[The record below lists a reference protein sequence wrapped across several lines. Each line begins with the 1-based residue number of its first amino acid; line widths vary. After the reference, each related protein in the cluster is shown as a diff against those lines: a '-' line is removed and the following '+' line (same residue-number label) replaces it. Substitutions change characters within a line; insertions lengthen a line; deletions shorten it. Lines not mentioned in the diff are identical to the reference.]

1 MATSVGGQDQG
12 QGTQVQIHDQGQA
25 EAPRPSK
32 RARKSCERCRQ
43 RKQKCVG
50 FPVCAN
56 CATAKEECIQ
66 PPSAIEEYNSGPNQ
80 ALLERISFLEA
91 QLAAYTKEPP
101 GEKRKRDP
109 SLDHYATLSP
119 TDSEDERRKSN
130 IADIVG
136 FLSLGGE
143 GAYVGEAS
151 GFSLATNL
159 GQMVQATVWNK
170 ALASTV
176 SEAQHNG
183 RPLSLADLKRN
194 SAGPPNDDMGAR
206 ILDAYLTRL
215 HLRYP
220 FLDRKDIL
228 ERHANRFVQKNNSA
242 QDQFG
247 TFKMYMI
254 YAIGATMLKLTE
266 PYDYTP
272 PENFFMAALQY
283 ISAARESHSVN
294 NIEAMTLLV
303 LYNLRSPSN
312 SGIWYMI
319 GLAMRTCVDLGLHRE
334 AHYNNGNVSP
344 YEGQLRRRLFWSVY
358 FLERVIAVSLG
369 RPYSIADRDIDASLP
384 LEIDDTVRDDSLIA
398 RTLAV
403 SRSPTFQASRPSS
416 NLTLGVQCIRL
427 KRLESH
433 IQGTIYR
440 VDRPISSLI
449 SKISPTLRL
458 LEDWHRA
465 LPPST
470 PYESDYL
477 NMHYY
482 KAVRLLL
489 QPFLMILPS
498 TDQRIALCL
507 QASGQICQIFKRLHQ
522 RDSYGHSF
530 IALHSVFIAGVT
542 MCYCL
547 FLSPALWNFTVSNDL
562 RACSSALF
570 VMAERTPVV
579 KKYRDA
585 LETVIGATM
594 EFMARG
600 PSSTPG
606 PGSNPKLHSPT
617 MTTKKTQQSQLSLP
631 TPASTVDGHTHF
643 TSAQES
649 YVRSS
654 GGQGETPQNDS
665 YAYDQGYEV
674 DGLPSMPDSYPG
686 QDGIASTTSA
696 EARWEGRIGEM
707 GQMDAEWLL
716 SLCEGDG
723 FSLQMLN
730 EMMRFEPSL
739 GA

>member
-1 MATSVGGQDQG
+1 
-12 QGTQVQIHDQGQA
+12 VQ
-25 EAPRPSK
+25 
-32 RARKSCERCRQ
+32 
-43 RKQKCVG
+43 
-50 FPVCAN
+50 
-56 CATAKEECIQ
+56 
-66 PPSAIEEYNSGPNQ
+66 SGPNQ

-91 QLAAYTKEPP
+91 QLAAYANAPP
-101 GEKRKRDP
+101 PDKRDP
-109 SLDHYATLSP
+109 SHDQFASHHVVSP
-119 TDSEDERRKSN
+119 TSSEEERRKSN

-143 GAYVGEAS
+143 AAYVGSSS

-176 SEAQHNG
+176 SQTQ
-183 RPLSLADLKRN
+183 PKSISLADLKRN
-194 SAGPPNDDMGAR
+194 SAGPPNDDMGGR
-206 ILDAYLTRL
+206 ILDAYFTRL

-228 ERHANRFVQKNNSA
+228 ERHANRFTQNNSSP
-242 QDQFG
+242 QDQYG
-247 TFKMYMI
+247 TFKIYMI

-266 PYDYTP
+266 QYDYTP
-272 PENFFMAALQY
+272 PENFFMTALQY
-283 ISAARESHSVN
+283 ISAARESHSVH

-334 AHYNNGNVSP
+334 AHYGNVPP
-344 YEGQLRRRLFWSVY
+344 YEGQLRRRLFWTVY

-384 LEIDDTVRDDSLIA
+384 LEIDDTVRDDGLIA

-403 SRSPTFQASRPSS
+403 SPSPTFQASRPSS
-416 NLTLGVQCIRL
+416 NITLGVQCIRL

-440 VDRPISSLI
+440 VDRPIASLV

-489 QPFLMILPS
+489 QPFLMILPP

-542 MCYCL
+542 MWYVPP
-547 FLSPALWNFTVSNDL
+547 FPMSPV
-562 RACSSALF
+562 
-570 VMAERTPVV
+570 
-579 KKYRDA
+579 
-585 LETVIGATM
+585 
-594 EFMARG
+594 
-600 PSSTPG
+600 
-606 PGSNPKLHSPT
+606 
-617 MTTKKTQQSQLSLP
+617 
-631 TPASTVDGHTHF
+631 ASTLT
-643 TSAQES
+643 
-649 YVRSS
+649 
-654 GGQGETPQNDS
+654 
-665 YAYDQGYEV
+665 
-674 DGLPSMPDSYPG
+674 
-686 QDGIASTTSA
+686 
-696 EARWEGRIGEM
+696 
-707 GQMDAEWLL
+707 
-716 SLCEGDG
+716 
-723 FSLQMLN
+723 
-730 EMMRFEPSL
+730 
-739 GA
+739 

>member
-1 MATSVGGQDQG
+1 MTMD
-12 QGTQVQIHDQGQA
+12 
-25 EAPRPSK
+25 ENPRPSK
-32 RARKSCERCRQ
+32 RARKSCERCRA
-43 RKQKCVG
+43 RKQKCHG

-56 CATAKEECIQ
+56 CANAKEECIQ

-91 QLAAYTKEPP
+91 QLAAYTESPP
-101 GEKRKRDP
+101 VPKVENQRHVDP
-109 SLDHYATLSP
+109 NLVTSP
-119 TDSEDERRKSN
+119 TTSEEEQKKNN

-136 FLSLGGE
+136 FISLGGD
-143 GAYVGEAS
+143 GAYVGSSS

-176 SEAQHNG
+176 SQSQPKAMTI
-183 RPLSLADLKRN
+183 ADLKRN
-194 SAGPPNDDMGAR
+194 SAGPPNDDMGDR
-206 ILDAYLTRL
+206 ILDAYFTRV

-220 FLDRKDIL
+220 FLDRSDIL
-228 ERHANRFVQKNNSA
+228 EQHTNRFQQSNSTPL
-242 QDQFG
+242 DQYG
-247 TFKMYMI
+247 TFKIYMI

-272 PENFFMAALQY
+272 PENFFMTALQY
-283 ISAARESHSVN
+283 ISAARESHSVH

-319 GLAMRTCVDLGLHRE
+319 GLAIRTCIDLGLHRE
-334 AHYNNGNVSP
+334 AYYGNLTP
-344 YEGQLRRRLFWSVY
+344 YEGQLRRRLFWTVY

-369 RPYSIADRDIDASLP
+369 RPYSIADRDIDATMP
-384 LEIDDTVRDDSLIA
+384 LEIDDTVRDDGLIA

-403 SRSPTFQASRPSS
+403 SPSPTFQAARPSS
-416 NLTLGVQCIRL
+416 NITLGIQCFRL

-440 VDRPISSLI
+440 VDRPIASLV
-449 SKISPTLRL
+449 SKINPILKM
-458 LEDWHRA
+458 LEEWHRA
-465 LPPST
+465 LPPSA

-477 NMHYY
+477 GMHYY

-489 QPFLMILPS
+489 QPFLMILPP

-507 QASGQICQIFKRLHQ
+507 QASGQLCQIFKRLHQ

-547 FLSPALWNFTVSNDL
+547 FIAPSLWTFTVSNDL

-585 LETVIGATM
+585 LENVIGATM
-594 EFMARG
+594 EFLAQVPTRSDTQDPALTSTSPAQTHASVAR
-600 PSSTPG
+600 TPTQAQAHLDLSIPLSPGFSG
-606 PGSNPKLHSPT
+606 PGT
-617 MTTKKTQQSQLSLP
+617 
-631 TPASTVDGHTHF
+631 
-643 TSAQES
+643 AQES
-649 YVRSS
+649 YVRASPKVS
-654 GGQGETPQNDS
+654 GVTAAGVGAEMYNPSFKDTESEGFGYMPETHTS
-665 YAYDQGYEV
+665 
-674 DGLPSMPDSYPG
+674 PG
-686 QDGIASTTSA
+686 AAG
-696 EARWEGRIGEM
+696 RWEGRHGEL

-723 FSLQMLN
+723 FNLQMLN

>member
-1 MATSVGGQDQG
+1 
-12 QGTQVQIHDQGQA
+12 
-25 EAPRPSK
+25 
-32 RARKSCERCRQ
+32 
-43 RKQKCVG
+43 
-50 FPVCAN
+50 
-56 CATAKEECIQ
+56 
-66 PPSAIEEYNSGPNQ
+66 
-80 ALLERISFLEA
+80 
-91 QLAAYTKEPP
+91 
-101 GEKRKRDP
+101 
-109 SLDHYATLSP
+109 
-119 TDSEDERRKSN
+119 
-130 IADIVG
+130 
-136 FLSLGGE
+136 
-143 GAYVGEAS
+143 
-151 GFSLATNL
+151 
-159 GQMVQATVWNK
+159 MVQATVWNK

-176 SEAQHNG
+176 SQSQ
-183 RPLSLADLKRN
+183 PKSISIADLKRN
-194 SAGPPNDDMGAR
+194 SAGPPNDDMGGR
-206 ILDAYLTRL
+206 ILDAYFTRL

-220 FLDRKDIL
+220 FLDRRDIL
-228 ERHANRFVQKNNSA
+228 ERHANRFVQNNSSP
-242 QDQFG
+242 QDQYG
-247 TFKMYMI
+247 TFKIYMI

-266 PYDYTP
+266 QYDYTP
-272 PENFFMAALQY
+272 PENFFMTALQY
-283 ISAARESHSVN
+283 ISAARESHSVH

-334 AHYNNGNVSP
+334 AHYGNVPP
-344 YEGQLRRRLFWSVY
+344 YEGQLRRRLFWTVY

-384 LEIDDTVRDDSLIA
+384 LEIDDTVRDDGLIA

-403 SRSPTFQASRPSS
+403 SPSPTFQASRPSS
-416 NLTLGVQCIRL
+416 NITLGVQCIRL

-440 VDRPISSLI
+440 VDRPIASLV
-449 SKISPTLRL
+449 SKIGPTLRL

-489 QPFLMILPS
+489 QPFLMILPP

-542 MCYCL
+542 MWYVPGVGFPML
-547 FLSPALWNFTVSNDL
+547 TSNGIQLLPLSIANPMDDH
-562 RACSSALF
+562 CIQ
-570 VMAERTPVV
+570 RTPVV

-594 EFMARG
+594 EFLTHLPPTSSAAPG
-600 PSSTPG
+600 PSLSSPIMEAKTPLQKHLDVG
-606 PGSNPKLHSPT
+606 GNDGVDVADFSPVF
-617 MTTKKTQQSQLSLP
+617 SG
-631 TPASTVDGHTHF
+631 A
-643 TSAQES
+643 AQES
-649 YVRSS
+649 YVRGSPHNTVETS
-654 GGQGETPQNDS
+654 GENGGSNVPDYGTFDVGAGVGADNDVFSYIPETHNS
-665 YAYDQGYEV
+665 
-674 DGLPSMPDSYPG
+674 PG
-686 QDGIASTTSA
+686 AIG
-696 EARWEGRIGEM
+696 RWEGRHGEM

>member
-1 MATSVGGQDQG
+1 MN
-12 QGTQVQIHDQGQA
+12 
-25 EAPRPSK
+25 ENPRPAK
-32 RARKSCERCRQ
+32 RARKSCERCRN
-43 RKQKCVG
+43 RKQKCHG

-56 CATAKEECIQ
+56 CASSKENCIQ
-66 PPSAIEEYNSGPNQ
+66 PPSAIEEYQSGPNQ

-91 QLAAYTKEPP
+91 RLAAHGDAPLEGKKFESTHDQLSAQNAVSPTASE
-101 GEKRKRDP
+101 EERKR
-109 SLDHYATLSP
+109 SHL
-119 TDSEDERRKSN
+119 
-130 IADIVG
+130 ADIVG

-143 GAYVGEAS
+143 PAYVGSAS

-170 ALASTV
+170 ALVSTV
-176 SEAQHNG
+176 GQAQG
-183 RPLSLADLKRN
+183 KVMSLADLKKH
-194 SAGPPNDDMGAR
+194 SARPPNDEMGGR
-206 ILDAYLTRL
+206 ILNAYFTRL

-220 FLDRKDIL
+220 FLDRSDIL
-228 ERHANRFVQKNNSA
+228 ERHSNRFSQSNTSP
-242 QDQFG
+242 QDQYG
-247 TFKMYMI
+247 TFKIYMI

-266 PYDYTP
+266 QYNYTP
-272 PENFFMAALQY
+272 PENFFMTALQY
-283 ISAARESHSVN
+283 ISAARESHSVH

-334 AHYNNGNVSP
+334 AYYGSVTP
-344 YEGQLRRRLFWSVY
+344 YEGQLRRRLFWTVY
-358 FLERVIAVSLG
+358 FLERVIAVSVG

-384 LEIDDTVRDDSLIA
+384 LEIDDTVRDDGLIA

-403 SRSPTFQASRPSS
+403 SPSPTFQASRPSS
-416 NLTLGVQCIRL
+416 NITLGVQCIRL

-440 VDRPISSLI
+440 VDRPIDSLV
-449 SKISPTLRL
+449 SKISPTLKL
-458 LEDWHRA
+458 LEDWHRG

-489 QPFLMILPS
+489 QPFLMILPP
-498 TDQRIALCL
+498 TDQRVALCL
-507 QASGQICQIFKRLHQ
+507 HASGQICQIFKRLHQ

-530 IALHSVFIAGVT
+530 IALHTVFIAGVT

-547 FLSPALWNFTVSNDL
+547 FLSPALWTFSVSNDL

-585 LETVIGATM
+585 FETVIGSTM
-594 EFMARG
+594 EFLARV
-600 PSSTPG
+600 PSSD
-606 PGSNPKLHSPT
+606 SNQDQSLASSPT
-617 MTTKKTQQSQLSLP
+617 SNTQIPIAKHSQKSHRDTTGSVPAFSPGFLGASQEGC
-631 TPASTVDGHTHF
+631 VR
-643 TSAQES
+643 
-649 YVRSS
+649 RSS
-654 GGQGETPQNDS
+654 KVGNTPSNTSLGDGNEFDQIFENGDNDLFGCMPEI
-665 YAYDQGYEV
+665 Q
-674 DGLPSMPDSYPG
+674 PSPAAAG
-686 QDGIASTTSA
+686 
-696 EARWEGRIGEM
+696 RWEGRHGEM

-723 FSLQMLN
+723 SFSLSMLN
-730 EMMRFEPSL
+730 EMMKFEPSL

>member
-1 MATSVGGQDQG
+1 MD
-12 QGTQVQIHDQGQA
+12 DN
-25 EAPRPSK
+25 PRPSK
-32 RARKSCERCRQ
+32 RARKSCGRCRA
-43 RKQKCVG
+43 RKQKCHG

-56 CATAKEECIQ
+56 CANAKEECIQ

-91 QLAAYTKEPP
+91 QLAAYAEAPPPAKFEPP
-101 GEKRKRDP
+101 SFD
-109 SLDHYATLSP
+109 AVSP
-119 TDSEDERRKSN
+119 TSSEDERKKNN

-136 FLSLGGE
+136 FLSLGGD
-143 GAYVGEAS
+143 GAYVGSSS

-176 SEAQHNG
+176 SQSQPKAMTI
-183 RPLSLADLKRN
+183 ADLKRN
-194 SAGPPNDDMGAR
+194 SAGPPNDDMGDR
-206 ILDAYLTRL
+206 ILDAYFTRV

-220 FLDRKDIL
+220 FLDRSDIL
-228 ERHANRFVQKNNSA
+228 ERHGGRFSQSNLTP
-242 QDQFG
+242 QDQYG
-247 TFKMYMI
+247 TFKIYMI
-254 YAIGATMLKLTE
+254 YAIGATMLRLTE
-266 PYDYTP
+266 QYDYTP
-272 PENFFMAALQY
+272 PENFFMTALQY
-283 ISAARESHSVN
+283 ISAARESHSVH

-319 GLAMRTCVDLGLHRE
+319 GLAIRTCIDLGLHRE
-334 AHYNNGNVSP
+334 AYYCSLAP
-344 YEGQLRRRLFWSVY
+344 YEGQLRRRLFWTVY

-369 RPYSIADRDIDASLP
+369 RPYSIADRDIDATMP
-384 LEIDDTVRDDSLIA
+384 LEIDDTVRDDGLIA

-403 SRSPTFQASRPSS
+403 SPSPTFQASRPSS
-416 NLTLGVQCIRL
+416 NITLGIQCFRL

-433 IQGTIYR
+433 IQETIYR
-440 VDRPISSLI
+440 VDRPISSLVSEI
-449 SKISPTLRL
+449 NPILKM

-477 NMHYY
+477 GMHYF

-489 QPFLMILPS
+489 QPFLTILPPADS
-498 TDQRIALCL
+498 RIALCL
-507 QASGQICQIFKRLHQ
+507 QASGQLCQIFKRLHQ

-530 IALHSVFIAGVT
+530 IGLHSVFIAGVT

-547 FLSPALWNFTVSNDL
+547 FIAPTLWTFSVSNDL

-585 LETVIGATM
+585 LENVIGATM
-594 EFMARG
+594 EFLAQAPPRN
-600 PSSTPG
+600 PEHDPALTSPVLAQTPIIHNTAFS
-606 PGSNPKLHSPT
+606 PGFVG
-617 MTTKKTQQSQLSLP
+617 
-631 TPASTVDGHTHF
+631 A
-643 TSAQES
+643 AQES
-649 YVRSS
+649 FVRGSS
-654 GGQGETPQNDS
+654 TSKTGEYTSGLKDGETDP
-665 YAYDQGYEV
+665 AFGY
-674 DGLPSMPDSYPG
+674 MPETHTSP
-686 QDGIASTTSA
+686 ASA
-696 EARWEGRIGEM
+696 GRWEGRHGEL

-723 FSLQMLN
+723 FNLQMLN

>member
-1 MATSVGGQDQG
+1 MD
-12 QGTQVQIHDQGQA
+12 
-25 EAPRPSK
+25 ENPRPSK
-32 RARKSCERCRQ
+32 RARKSCERCRT
-43 RKQKCVG
+43 RKQKCHG

-56 CATAKEECIQ
+56 CANAKEQCIQ

-91 QLAAYTKEPP
+91 QLAAYANAPLP
-101 GEKRKRDP
+101 EKLDP
-109 SLDHYATLSP
+109 YEKTAVSP
-119 TDSEDERRKSN
+119 TSSEEERKTNN

-143 GAYVGEAS
+143 AAYVGSSS

-170 ALASTV
+170 ALAATV
-176 SEAQHNG
+176 NQTQQKPISI
-183 RPLSLADLKRN
+183 ADLKRN
-194 SAGPPNDDMGAR
+194 SAGPPNDDMGGR
-206 ILDAYLTRL
+206 ILDAYFTRL

-220 FLDRKDIL
+220 FLDRSDIL
-228 ERHANRFVQKNNSA
+228 ERHANRFVQGNSSPK
-242 QDQFG
+242 DQYG
-247 TFKMYMI
+247 TFKIYMI

-266 PYDYTP
+266 QYDYTP
-272 PENFFMAALQY
+272 PENFFMTALQY
-283 ISAARESHSVN
+283 ISAARESHSVH

-319 GLAMRTCVDLGLHRE
+319 GLAMRTSVDLGLHRE
-334 AHYNNGNVSP
+334 AHYGNLPP
-344 YEGQLRRRLFWSVY
+344 YEGQLRRRLFWTVY
-358 FLERVIAVSLG
+358 FLERVIAVSVG

-384 LEIDDTVRDDSLIA
+384 LEIDDTVRDDGLIS

-403 SRSPTFQASRPSS
+403 SPSPTFQASRPSS
-416 NLTLGVQCIRL
+416 NITLGIQCIRL

-433 IQGTIYR
+433 IQCTIYR
-440 VDRPISSLI
+440 VDRPIASLV
-449 SKISPTLRL
+449 SKISPMLKR

-489 QPFLMILPS
+489 QPFLMILPP
-498 TDQRIALCL
+498 TDQRVALCL
-507 QASGQICQIFKRLHQ
+507 HASGQICQIFKRLHQ

-530 IALHSVFIAGVT
+530 IALHSTFIAGVT

-547 FLSPALWNFTVSNDL
+547 FLSPTLWTFTVSNDL

-585 LETVIGATM
+585 LENVIGSTM
-594 EFMARG
+594 EFLARAPPLAPAP
-600 PSSTPG
+600 PSQEQPPHTASIQTQASVARTPQFPSG
-606 PGSNPKLHSPT
+606 DLPDTIPSFSPG
-617 MTTKKTQQSQLSLP
+617 
-631 TPASTVDGHTHF
+631 F
-643 TSAQES
+643 TSAAQES
-649 YVRSS
+649 YVRGSPKACAAAATATS
-654 GGQGETPQNDS
+654 NGDANTYAPIFQDNETEDDVFGYMPQTKAS
-665 YAYDQGYEV
+665 
-674 DGLPSMPDSYPG
+674 PG
-686 QDGIASTTSA
+686 A
-696 EARWEGRIGEM
+696 EGRWEGRHGEM

>member
-1 MATSVGGQDQG
+1 MVFISDGKESSAAGAGSFGLSTARPWTTILVPQNVQGNPANDVGQESRNVMVSQCVPIAQMPRRIVSSLRLPLRSIKGTIQLLPSGLATD
-12 QGTQVQIHDQGQA
+12 
-25 EAPRPSK
+25 
-32 RARKSCERCRQ
+32 
-43 RKQKCVG
+43 
-50 FPVCAN
+50 VC
-56 CATAKEECIQ
+56 
-66 PPSAIEEYNSGPNQ
+66 SGPNQ

-91 QLAAYTKEPP
+91 QLAAYANAPP
-101 GEKRKRDP
+101 PEKRDP
-109 SLDHYATLSP
+109 SHDHSVSQHVVSP
-119 TDSEDERRKSN
+119 TSSEEERRKSN

-143 GAYVGEAS
+143 AAYVGSSS

-176 SEAQHNG
+176 SQAQ
-183 RPLSLADLKRN
+183 PKSISIADLKRN
-194 SAGPPNDDMGAR
+194 SAGPPNDDMGGR
-206 ILDAYLTRL
+206 ILDAYFTRL

-228 ERHANRFVQKNNSA
+228 QRHANRFIQNNSSP
-242 QDQFG
+242 QDQYG
-247 TFKMYMI
+247 TFKIYMI

-266 PYDYTP
+266 QYDYTP
-272 PENFFMAALQY
+272 PENFFMTALQY
-283 ISAARESHSVN
+283 ISAARESHSVH

-334 AHYNNGNVSP
+334 AHYGNVPP
-344 YEGQLRRRLFWSVY
+344 YEGQLRRRLFWTVY

-384 LEIDDTVRDDSLIA
+384 LEIDDTVRDDGLIA

-403 SRSPTFQASRPSS
+403 SPSPTFQASRPSS
-416 NLTLGVQCIRL
+416 NITLGVQCIRL

-440 VDRPISSLI
+440 VDRPIASLV

-489 QPFLMILPS
+489 QPFLMILPP

-530 IALHSVFIAGVT
+530 IALHSVFIAGIT
-542 MCYCL
+542 M
-547 FLSPALWNFTVSNDL
+547 W
-562 RACSSALF
+562 
-570 VMAERTPVV
+570 
-579 KKYRDA
+579 
-585 LETVIGATM
+585 
-594 EFMARG
+594 
-600 PSSTPG
+600 
-606 PGSNPKLHSPT
+606 
-617 MTTKKTQQSQLSLP
+617 
-631 TPASTVDGHTHF
+631 
-643 TSAQES
+643 
-649 YVRSS
+649 
-654 GGQGETPQNDS
+654 
-665 YAYDQGYEV
+665 
-674 DGLPSMPDSYPG
+674 
-686 QDGIASTTSA
+686 
-696 EARWEGRIGEM
+696 
-707 GQMDAEWLL
+707 
-716 SLCEGDG
+716 
-723 FSLQMLN
+723 
-730 EMMRFEPSL
+730 
-739 GA
+739 

>member
-1 MATSVGGQDQG
+1 MD
-12 QGTQVQIHDQGQA
+12 DY
-25 EAPRPSK
+25 PRPSK
-32 RARKSCERCRQ
+32 RARKSCERCRT
-43 RKQKCVG
+43 RKQKCHG

-56 CATAKEECIQ
+56 CANAKENCIQ
-66 PPSAIEEYNSGPNQ
+66 PPSAIEEYQRYDPHLCSSCKAERVQSGPNQ

-91 QLAAYTKEPP
+91 QLAAYANAPP
-101 GEKRKRDP
+101 PDKRDP
-109 SLDHYATLSP
+109 SHDQFASHHVVSP
-119 TDSEDERRKSN
+119 TSSEEERRKSN

-143 GAYVGEAS
+143 AAYVGSSS

-176 SEAQHNG
+176 SQTQ
-183 RPLSLADLKRN
+183 PKSISLADLKRN
-194 SAGPPNDDMGAR
+194 SAGPPNDDMGGR
-206 ILDAYLTRL
+206 ILDAYFTRL

-228 ERHANRFVQKNNSA
+228 ERHANRFTQNNSSP
-242 QDQFG
+242 QDQYG
-247 TFKMYMI
+247 TFKIYMI

-266 PYDYTP
+266 QYDYTP
-272 PENFFMAALQY
+272 PENFFMTALQY
-283 ISAARESHSVN
+283 ISAARESHSVH

-334 AHYNNGNVSP
+334 AHYGNVPP
-344 YEGQLRRRLFWSVY
+344 YEGQLRRRLFWTVY

-384 LEIDDTVRDDSLIA
+384 LEIDDTVRDDGLIA

-403 SRSPTFQASRPSS
+403 SPSPTFQASRPSS
-416 NLTLGVQCIRL
+416 NITLGVQCIRL

-440 VDRPISSLI
+440 VDRPIASLV

-489 QPFLMILPS
+489 QPFLMILPP

-542 MCYCL
+542 MWYVPP
-547 FLSPALWNFTVSNDL
+547 FPMSPV
-562 RACSSALF
+562 
-570 VMAERTPVV
+570 
-579 KKYRDA
+579 
-585 LETVIGATM
+585 
-594 EFMARG
+594 
-600 PSSTPG
+600 
-606 PGSNPKLHSPT
+606 
-617 MTTKKTQQSQLSLP
+617 
-631 TPASTVDGHTHF
+631 ASTLT
-643 TSAQES
+643 
-649 YVRSS
+649 
-654 GGQGETPQNDS
+654 
-665 YAYDQGYEV
+665 
-674 DGLPSMPDSYPG
+674 
-686 QDGIASTTSA
+686 
-696 EARWEGRIGEM
+696 
-707 GQMDAEWLL
+707 
-716 SLCEGDG
+716 
-723 FSLQMLN
+723 
-730 EMMRFEPSL
+730 
-739 GA
+739 